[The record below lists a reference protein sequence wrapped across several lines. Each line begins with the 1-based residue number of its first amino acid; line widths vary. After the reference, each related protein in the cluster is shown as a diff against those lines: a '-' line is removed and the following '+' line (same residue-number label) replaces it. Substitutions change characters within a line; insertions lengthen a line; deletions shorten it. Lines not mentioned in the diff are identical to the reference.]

1 MSKAYCEGCLTRK
14 ETSIYLDYNASTP
27 IDERVLEVMIH
38 SYREFYGNADSRT
51 HNYGITARQAVE
63 NAREEVAALLGV
75 RKNEVIFTSGA
86 TESNNMAI
94 LGMAEY
100 GIEANRRHIITTA
113 IEHKAVLDP
122 LKHLETKGFEVE
134 YVRPGES
141 GRIDAS
147 DVLKRVRHDT
157 LVVSVHHVNNETGI
171 IQPIEEIGKG
181 LADTD
186 TYFHTDAVQ
195 SCGKLVDEVRALSY
209 DFLSL
214 TAHKMHGSQGVG
226 ALVIRRKK
234 NKKPPIRPII
244 FGGGHEGGLRAGTLP
259 VALIDGFGKA
269 CEIASNEYKS
279 NHEAYATNKALIM
292 ESLKSSGVEYAING
306 EQAHCMS
313 NTINISFLGVDSEA
327 LMIATNQYC
336 SISNGSACTSRD
348 YSHSHVLV
356 AMGLSEDRLESAIR
370 ISWGADALDIQAFES
385 LLSVVKSQQ

>member
-1 MSKAYCEGCLTRK
+1 M
-14 ETSIYLDYNASTP
+14 SIYLDYNASTP

-51 HNYGITARQAVE
+51 HNHGTTARQAVE

-94 LGMAEY
+94 LGFAEY
-100 GIEANRRHIITTA
+100 GMESDRRHIITTA

-122 LKHLETKGFEVE
+122 LKHLKSKGFDVE

-141 GRIDAS
+141 GRIDAE
-147 DVLKRVRHDT
+147 DVLKRVRQDT
-157 LVVSVHHVNNETGI
+157 LLVSVLHVNNETGI
-171 IQPIEEIGKG
+171 IQPIEEIGKT
-181 LADTD
+181 LADTN
-186 TYFHTDAVQ
+186 TFFHTDAVQ
-195 SCGKLVDEVRALSY
+195 SCGKLVDEVRALTY

-214 TAHKMHGSQGVG
+214 TAHKMHGSQGIG
-226 ALVIRRKK
+226 ALVVRRKK

-269 CEIASNEYKS
+269 CEIASHEYKS
-279 NHEAYATNKALIM
+279 NQESYATNKAMILKA
-292 ESLKSSGVEYAING
+292 LKSSGVNYIING
-306 EQAHCMS
+306 EQAHCMN
-313 NTINISFLGVDSEA
+313 NTLNVSFLGVDSEA

-348 YSHSHVLV
+348 YSYSHVLM
-356 AMGLSEDRLESAIR
+356 AMGLSEERLESAIR
-370 ISWGADALDIQAFES
+370 LSWGADALDMQAFEN